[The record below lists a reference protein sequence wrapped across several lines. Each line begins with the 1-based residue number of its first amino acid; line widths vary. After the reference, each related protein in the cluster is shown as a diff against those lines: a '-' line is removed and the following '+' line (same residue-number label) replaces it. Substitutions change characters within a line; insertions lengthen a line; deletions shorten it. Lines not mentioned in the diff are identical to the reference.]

1 MKPKSNQY
9 SFYDCYRKNK
19 KNRKRDLQVK
29 LLEFVLFPNLTLS
42 MRRKKTLYLNSL
54 IFTIKYLTKLQMGE
68 NNDYNFRTILTDYL
82 RLSEPIGSP
91 QGFQSDLDL
100 QKSFW
105 YEEKDNKI
113 LALLRKLMYLL
124 IKELTSI
131 SNNSLLKNRNISSI
145 SSEALTVKLVDLCFG
160 ESGAFPNCSEE
171 SCSSAQV
178 GCLLCVI
185 FQIFC
190 YYRCWPNPKRP
201 FSCKGICSLFGCEG
215 DCPPTGC

>member
-54 IFTIKYLTKLQMGE
+54 IFTIKYLTKLQMGG
-68 NNDYNFRTILTDYL
+68 NNAYSFRTILTDYL

-105 YEEKDNKI
+105 YDFRI
-113 LALLRKLMYLL
+113 F
-124 IKELTSI
+124 SI
-131 SNNSLLKNRNISSI
+131 
-145 SSEALTVKLVDLCFG
+145 C
-160 ESGAFPNCSEE
+160 
-171 SCSSAQV
+171 
-178 GCLLCVI
+178 
-185 FQIFC
+185 
-190 YYRCWPNPKRP
+190 
-201 FSCKGICSLFGCEG
+201 
-215 DCPPTGC
+215 